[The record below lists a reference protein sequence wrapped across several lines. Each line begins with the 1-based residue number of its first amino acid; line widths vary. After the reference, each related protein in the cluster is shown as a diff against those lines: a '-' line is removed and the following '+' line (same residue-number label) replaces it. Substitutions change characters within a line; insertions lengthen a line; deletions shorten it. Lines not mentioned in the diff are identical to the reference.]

1 MIQISARHL
10 WIAVGLAVLGHGLG
24 VFAFYQPVADLG
36 AKGKGIGGIEI
47 DLGRMGSA
55 PGSRAVPASAP
66 SQAAVPAP
74 QAASPAP
81 PPVEAA
87 PVEVAETAAP
97 AEAAIPKAVALEL
110 VRTEEPP
117 PDNPEEPVP
126 EPVEAVEP
134 EEPIETDQPQP
145 VQAEVPEQAEP
156 DSAPSVQAVAQE
168 AVPAGAEG
176 RSGTQ
181 AEGDTGSG
189 QAEAAG
195 GRQAARASYL
205 AKLKDWLEERKV
217 YPSEARIQRIE
228 GTVRIYFT
236 IDADGTVLESGVRK
250 TSGHAVLDR
259 AAEDLIARAQPLPAP
274 PSAFGRRQ
282 FTIVAPIR
290 FELR

>member
-24 VFAFYQPVADLG
+24 MFAFYQPVADLG

-55 PGSRAVPASAP
+55 PGSQAVPASAP
-66 SQAAVPAP
+66 SQAAAPAP

-87 PVEVAETAAP
+87 PVEVAETSAP
-97 AEAAIPKAVALEL
+97 AEAAIPKAIAPEP
-110 VRTEEPP
+110 VRTEKPP

-134 EEPIETDQPQP
+134 EEPAETDQPEP
-145 VQAEVPEQAEP
+145 VQAEIPEQAEP

-217 YPSEARIQRIE
+217 YPSEARNQRIE

-236 IDADGTVLESGVRK
+236 IDASGAVLGSGVRK

-274 PSAFGRRQ
+274 PAAFGRRQ
-282 FTIVAPIR
+282 MTIVAPIQ